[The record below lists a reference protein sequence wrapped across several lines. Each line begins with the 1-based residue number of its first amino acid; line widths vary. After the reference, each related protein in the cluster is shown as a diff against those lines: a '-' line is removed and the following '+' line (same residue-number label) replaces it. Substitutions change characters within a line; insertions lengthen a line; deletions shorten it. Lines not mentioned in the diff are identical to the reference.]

1 MRSCG
6 RCIENRTRGRKQSV
20 ADMLHLVKRFF
31 GSLVATPL
39 NESESA
45 WVEQVLST
53 KEFALWRSQAVTD
66 QRHSYS
72 IAKRFVSLRA
82 QATRDEIAGAL
93 LHDIGKVDARF
104 GIFSRVIATL
114 LPIPNRR
121 FVAYRHHE
129 QNGARLLRMIGSSDT
144 TIALVAGI
152 PDSEALQVLKRADRI

>member
-1 MRSCG
+1 
-6 RCIENRTRGRKQSV
+6 
-20 ADMLHLVKRFF
+20 MLHLVKRFF

-45 WVEQVLST
+45 WVEQVLYT

-93 LHDIGKVDARF
+93 LHDIGKVDAHLGTIARVFATVLPLPTQRF
-104 GIFSRVIATL
+104 IG
-114 LPIPNRR
+114 
-121 FVAYRHHE
+121 YRHHQE
-129 QNGARLLRMIGSSDT
+129 NGAKLLKTIGCSEI
-144 TIALVAGI
+144 TIALVNGY